1 MPDIKDVLEKQKAF
15 YATGKTRDVGF
26 RIAQLAKLKAQL
38 TKREPE
44 LFAALR
50 ADFNKSAFESYTSEI
65 ALVKSGITQFERKL
79 RRWSKDKPVPRTLA
93 TFHAKGRIRHEP
105 FGQTLIMSPWNYPV
119 QLTLGP
125 LIGAIAAGNTA
136 VVKPSRY
143 VPNTVRVMKEML
155 QSIYDEAY
163 VAIFEGGR
171 EANQALL
178 AERFDFIFFTGG
190 TTVGKIVMHAA
201 AEHLTPLVL
210 ELGGKSPAIVDASA
224 DIEMA
229 AKSICWGKYTNA
241 GQTCIAPDFVVAH
254 SDVKDEFIAA
264 LKKNMNAFYG
274 ADPKAS
280 SDFAR
285 IITQRHF
292 DKVSSLIDDDKAVI
306 GGQIDK
312 DERYVAP
319 TVLDDVSWNDAIMAQ
334 EIFGPILPVISYDD
348 TQDMI
353 RKVSAMQTPLAF
365 YIFSQDQKLTR
376 EYLERIA
383 SGDAVINDTLIHFA
397 NHHLPFGGKGS
408 SGMGAYHGRQSFETF
423 SHKRSVVKRSGK
435 IDNPLRYPP
444 YKSKLD
450 FIKKIM

>member
-1 MPDIKDVLEKQKAF
+1 MPEIKDVLQKQKQF
-15 YATGKTRDVGF
+15 YATGATRDISF
-26 RIAQLAKLKAQL
+26 RIAQLSKLKAQL
-38 TKREPE
+38 ELREPE

-50 ADFNKSAFESYTSEI
+50 ADFNKSEFESYTSEI
-65 ALVKSGITQFERKL
+65 ALVKNGITQFERRL
-79 RRWSKDKPVPRTLA
+79 RRWGKDKPVPRTLA
-93 TFHAKGRIRHEP
+93 TFHAKGRIRYEP
-105 FGQTLIMSPWNYPV
+105 FGQVLIMSPWNYPV

-143 VPNTVRVMKEML
+143 VPHTVRVMKEML
-155 QSIYDEAY
+155 QSIYDEEY

-178 AERFDFIFFTGG
+178 TERFDFIFFTGG
-190 TTVGKIVMHAA
+190 TTVGKIVMQAA

-254 SDVKDEFIAA
+254 ADVKDKFIAA
-264 LKKNMNAFYG
+264 LKKNINAFYG
-274 ADPKAS
+274 DDPKKS
-280 SDFAR
+280 PDFAR
-285 IITQRHF
+285 IITEKHF
-292 DKVSSLIDDDKAVI
+292 DKVSSLLDAEKAVA
-306 GGQIDK
+306 GGQTHK
-312 DERYVAP
+312 EERYIAP
-319 TVLDDVSWNDAIMAQ
+319 TVLDNVSWDDAIMAE

-348 TQDMI
+348 THDMI
-353 RKVSAMQTPLAF
+353 RRVSSIETPLAF
-365 YIFSQDQKLTR
+365 YIFSQDKKLTR

-408 SGMGAYHGRQSFETF
+408 SGMGAYHGKQSFETF
-423 SHKRSVVKRSGK
+423 SHKRSVVTRSGRM
-435 IDNPLRYPP
+435 DNPLRYQP